1 MAVGGRAVGDDG
13 FAPLDSLFEGF
24 RVTLTGGFLGLI
36 FDCAAFPNVTPVSIS
51 ARARKTNHGMG
62 PSCAL
67 HEGSR
72 RRGEPRIDMYRPTHL
87 LRISQSAV
95 SRVDR
100 RQSWWWE
107 TQMGSRCCRPDSAH
121 PSP

>member
-13 FAPLDSLFEGF
+13 FAPLDSLFEAF

-36 FDCAAFPNVTPVSIS
+36 FDCAAFPTVKAPVSIS
-51 ARARKTNHGMG
+51 ARAIKTNHGMG

-67 HEGSR
+67 HERST
-72 RRGEPRIDMYRPTHL
+72 RRGEPHREVYRQTHL
-87 LRISQSAV
+87 LRVSQSAV

-100 RQSWWWE
+100 RQSWE
-107 TQMGSRCCRPDSAH
+107 TRMRRRCCPPDTAH
-121 PSP
+121 PSL